1 MISESG
7 SGAAAGKN
15 PPTVNHALRA
25 FLAFV
30 CGVLIFPA
38 LVAAFNRL
46 AGIEAPARHGMEKPG
61 AVVWCLA
68 VAMLLTGY
76 VVARIAGRWGI
87 PVSAALGFLL
97 ALGAGRAHL
106 SWQGIESPRAQT
118 VALLL
123 LLPCALL
130 SAWVGSRMA
139 RSEARKR
146 AAETLALPLAIRQRA
161 VVIWFAFLLGLGMTA
176 AGVWVLRLGE
186 VPRLG
191 LVAVL
196 FFGGA
201 TLLFAWRGITN
212 RPHAIL
218 REEGVEFPAFQAMIP
233 WTEII
238 EAAPHP
244 LHPVAYVRFRIVDPQ
259 RYLARLS
266 PLQTALTQTGEAEPN
281 IGLPLTGT
289 PYTVEQICDL
299 VRSRAR
305 GAAR

>member
-1 MISESG
+1 MTR
-7 SGAAAGKN
+7 N
-15 PPTVNHALRA
+15 RRPPTVNDALRA

-46 AGIEAPARHGMEKPG
+46 AGIEAPARQGLGKPET
-61 AVVWCLA
+61 VVWCLS

-87 PVSAALGFLL
+87 PVSAALGVLL
-97 ALGAGRAHL
+97 SLGAGRAHL
-106 SWQGIESPRAQT
+106 SWQGIESPIAQA

-130 SAWVGSRMA
+130 SAWVGTRMA

-146 AAETLALPLAIRQRA
+146 AEETLALPLAIRQRA
-161 VVIWFAFLLGLGMTA
+161 VVIWFAFLLAFGMTA
-176 AGVWVLRLGE
+176 AGIWILRLGE
-186 VPRLG
+186 APRLG

-201 TLLFAWRGITN
+201 TVLFAWRGISN
-212 RPHAIL
+212 KPHAIF
-218 REEGVEFPAFQAMIP
+218 RDEGVEFPAFQASIP
-233 WTEII
+233 WSEII

-266 PLQTALTQTGEAEPN
+266 PLQTALSQTGEAEPN

-289 PYTVEQICDL
+289 PYTVEQICAL